1 MRKDLIVLK
10 LTDESKPPLLK
21 TTSSPPPS
29 ALLPAD
35 IPRKEKDGSAGL
47 ATLPAP
53 LCCTMQRCDCPRD
66 AVWPC
71 SSWQHC
77 LLSCPVPSGAVPP
90 SPWHLGSTSCSFHS
104 STSCS
109 LYSHRCTSCP
119 VGRCCNVLGSEEPG
133 VKIST
138 SCSKSPEPARTRS
151 VGFACCLSWVM
162 TPGTFP
168 GSSARCPGTAADPW
182 GPAECGSCSCSSTGS
197 MKAAVQVLQPELR
210 PAVTEPGSG
219 CP

>member
-1 MRKDLIVLK
+1 MAVL
-10 LTDESKPPLLK
+10 LLA
-21 TTSSPPPS
+21 
-29 ALLPAD
+29 ALFAQLPCA
-35 IPRKEKDGSAGL
+35 IRSCS
-47 ATLPAP
+47 TLPVAFG
-53 LCCTMQRCDCPRD
+53 
-66 AVWPC
+66 
-71 SSWQHC
+71 QHQ
-77 LLSCPVPSGAVPP
+77 LLVSQPQGR
-90 SPWHLGSTSCSFHS
+90 
-104 STSCS
+104 
-109 LYSHRCTSCP
+109 HRCTSCP

-138 SCSKSPEPARTRS
+138 SCSKSPKPARTRS